1 MVVRW
6 VFVTVVGAG
15 NDTFGSPLP
24 EPVTFTASDAEPEA
38 GHARSVAVDVDDEE
52 EDDADDEAAGDDEVF
67 VDAGVEQPASRA
79 APLSATRAG
88 RSLRGRC
95 TGAS

>member
-1 MVVRW
+1 
-6 VFVTVVGAG
+6 
-15 NDTFGSPLP
+15 
-24 EPVTFTASDAEPEA
+24 
-38 GHARSVAVDVDDEE
+38 VAVDVDVEE
-52 EDDADDEAAGDDEVF
+52 EDEADDEAAGDDEAF